1 MTDDTGFAF
10 STTVIAY
17 PKPKYVLLA
26 EDGTMSNGVEHSLT
40 VNAVNNFT
48 VHLNKITV
56 KGTDYGMY
64 HLHINNTFGETI
76 IYVSLIPKSELS
88 IKFIMFYHLVID
100 VVLKDI
106 SNK

>member
-1 MTDDTGFAF
+1 
-10 STTVIAY
+10 
-17 PKPKYVLLA
+17 
-26 EDGTMSNGVEHSLT
+26 MSNGIEHSLT
-40 VNAVNNFT
+40 VNAVNKFT
-48 VHLNKITV
+48 VHLNKIIV
-56 KGTDYGMY
+56 KRTYYGMY